1 MPRRAVLA
9 KWRANPRL
17 LRAGVIITANAAALG
32 LAALLGG
39 DDRFSARAY
48 AVMRDLGGWAV
59 WGTALLVGAV
69 LLGGVLI
76 LRRRPLIWAVLIGAG
91 TVYTLIALW
100 LFSAARADDLASYW
114 GAINFVTLA
123 AMCAHQALEYR
134 RPRE

>member
-9 KWRANPRL
+9 KWRANPGL

-32 LAALLGG
+32 AAALLGG
-39 DDRFSARAY
+39 DDRFTARAY
-48 AVMRDLGGWAV
+48 ATMRDLGGWAV
-59 WGTALLVGAV
+59 WGSALLVGAV
-69 LLGGVLI
+69 LLAAVLV
-76 LRRRPLIWAVLIGAG
+76 LRRRPLIYGALLGAG
-91 TVYTLIALW
+91 TVYLLNALW
-100 LFSAARADDLASYW
+100 LFSAAQADNQASYW